1 MVDDSL
7 KSKLKEKLQ
16 QGEISQEEYDYYFS
30 KFQTMGILADD
41 SYHKSE
47 KIKNIKVSGVKTL
60 EGGSFGQI
68 ITRGRLVL
76 QGDTQCQK
84 LSVTGSIDIEG
95 DLTVLTSS
103 SISGSLSVAGDANML
118 GDMSSTGSTKVDGK
132 LSVGSKLSSSGE
144 IIVEG
149 DIVTD
154 NQLIFNGRLN
164 CQNIRSAS
172 KVKLSGKIIIDNE
185 IVAEEIVISKG
196 EIKVGGDIKAKK
208 INISGPF
215 SDIDVEFINEF
226 EDVKNLS
233 DLVQATT
240 KFAKE
245 IVPNVGGLLSS
256 IMDSISSPASENVI
270 INGNIEGDFIKLS
283 NAIIKGD
290 IVGDEIV
297 LGRNL
302 KVEGQVKYRKSIN
315 NANYDGISIHK
326 IG

>member
-7 KSKLKEKLQ
+7 KSKLKEKLE

-30 KFQTMGILADD
+30 KFQTLGILTDD
-41 SYHKSE
+41 SYHKSD
-47 KIKNIKVSGVKTL
+47 KIKNIQVSGVKTM

-68 ITRGRLVL
+68 ISRGRLVL
-76 QGDTQCQK
+76 QGNTECQK
-84 LSVTGSIDIEG
+84 LSVTGSMDIEG
-95 DLTVLTSS
+95 DLTVITSS
-103 SISGSLSVAGDANML
+103 SISGSLNISGDAKLL
-118 GDMSSTGSTKVDGK
+118 GPMSSTGSTKVEGK

-154 NQLIFNGRLN
+154 NQLIFNGKLN

-172 KVKLSGKIIIDNE
+172 KVKLSGKITIDNE

-196 EIKVGGDIKAKK
+196 EIEVGGDIKAKK
-208 INISGPF
+208 INISGFF
-215 SDIDVEFINEF
+215 SDFDVDFINEF
-226 EDVKNLS
+226 EDVKNIS

-256 IMDSISSPASENVI
+256 IMGSISSPVSDNVI
-270 INGNIEGDFIKLS
+270 INGNIEGDIVKLS

-290 IVGDEIV
+290 IIGDDII

-326 IG
+326 ID